1 MTPFHSVK
9 QTVLV
14 DPGYASWLKTLSG
27 PVDYQTGKEYDDKF
41 ESQSMSHVG
50 ISHLLPG
57 ALPSMKKIGDM
68 QGADFAAD
76 VTARIATPV
85 DTEEIN
91 ELPLKLQKISKL
103 VQNEKTYVDDL
114 QKIVDA
120 HSLPD
125 PESIVVHVGQRGPRG
140 ARGPRG
146 PRGPTGDQGTKGP
159 TGPQGPQGEQGRRGI
174 QGPQGEQGETGPPGP
189 KGRQGLPGLK
199 GPRGTEGIEGP
210 EGEEGQ
216 PGPNGETGPP
226 GPQGPNGMNGMQ
238 GNPGLTGPQGL
249 PGDGKRIVCMK
260 IFGDRCFSMVQG
272 STNYGTAASNCK
284 NWGGSVASVRD
295 QSEWNWM
302 LSMFSTQF
310 WIGMQLVSSPSG
322 DISNDWKFDD
332 ETSNKFANT
341 LWAPGEP
348 NGWRNCGYRCEPCA
362 ISTGNRLNDITCS
375 ASAAYVCVRQLDAAA
390 MASIKKD

>member
-1 MTPFHSVK
+1 MAAARYGSMGEEEGGRSRSASSSPHGWRGLPLFTAVASLLVIVGCLVTPLHQVK
-9 QTVLV
+9 ATALV

-57 ALPSMKKIGDM
+57 ALPSMKKIGEM

-91 ELPLKLQKISKL
+91 ELPLKLQKIAKL
-103 VQNEKTYVDDL
+103 VKNEKSYVDDL
-114 QKIVDA
+114 KKIVDA

-159 TGPQGPQGEQGRRGI
+159 TGPQGPPGEQGRRGI
-174 QGPQGEQGETGPPGP
+174 QGPQGLQGETGPPGP

-199 GPRGTEGIEGP
+199 GPRGAEGIEGP
-210 EGEEGQ
+210 EGEEGS
-216 PGPNGETGPP
+216 PGPDGGVREVTWTGPP

-238 GNPGLTGPQGL
+238 GNPGLTGAQGL
-249 PGDGKRIVCMK
+249 PGDGKK
-260 IFGDRCFSMVQG
+260 LG
-272 STNYGTAASNCK
+272 
-284 NWGGSVASVRD
+284 
-295 QSEWNWM
+295 EE
-302 LSMFSTQF
+302 
-310 WIGMQLVSSPSG
+310 WIGPFGRSLLTRFHVSLRADLRRSLLLATTECNLVRPSFQRVQQLGRKSGLSSKP
-322 DISNDWKFDD
+322 
-332 ETSNKFANT
+332 E
-341 LWAPGEP
+341 
-348 NGWRNCGYRCEPCA
+348 
-362 ISTGNRLNDITCS
+362 
-375 ASAAYVCVRQLDAAA
+375 
-390 MASIKKD
+390 